1 MEIKATDVKALRDR
15 TGAGMMECK
24 KALEEAGGD
33 AAKAEKLLKEKGL
46 AALEKR
52 AGRITGEGRVFIVA
66 EGGKIALCEITCETD
81 FVAKNEEF
89 VALGESICKA
99 AIKKGYTSVND
110 ELSGMLSNL
119 ATKIRENM
127 TLKRVLVLDIPAGAA
142 AAKYVHTSDWKTGVI
157 VIVGADPAG
166 AADNPLVKEFVYDC
180 CLHIAAFT
188 PLYNTRADVDAA
200 YIAEQKDI
208 FTKQTASLDKPDKVK
223 EGIVQGKINKHLAE
237 ICFMDQ
243 TFVKDDK
250 LTVAKKM
257 EEVGK
262 AAGAKLTLLKTVL
275 VRVGE

>member
-1 MEIKATDVKALRDR
+1 
-15 TGAGMMECK
+15 MMECK
-24 KALEEAGGD
+24 KALTEAGGD
-33 AAKAEKLLKEKGL
+33 MGKAEEILRIKLGNKATK
-46 AALEKR
+46 AA
-52 AGRITGEGRVFIVA
+52 ARITA
-66 EGGKIALCEITCETD
+66 EGLVAVSVADHGKLGAIVEVNCETD
-81 FVAKNEEF
+81 FVAKNDEF
-89 VALGESICKA
+89 KALGESICKA

-223 EGIVQGKINKHLAE
+223 EGIVQGKVNKHLAE

-243 TFVKDDK
+243 TFVKDEK
-250 LTVAKKM
+250 VTVAKKM

-262 AAGAKLTLLKTVL
+262 SVGAKLTLLKTVRMRL
-275 VRVGE
+275 GE

>member
-24 KALEEAGGD
+24 KALEEAAGD
-33 AAKAEKLLKEKGL
+33 AAKAEKILKEKGL

-52 AGRITGEGRVFIVA
+52 AGRITGEGRVFIII
-66 EGGKIALCEITCETD
+66 EGNKAALCEITCETD

-89 VALGESICKA
+89 VVLGEDICRKTIA
-99 AIKKGYTSVND
+99 KGFTAVND

-127 TLKRVLVLDIPAGAA
+127 TLKRVMLIDIPKGAA

-157 VIVGADPAG
+157 VIIKADPES
-166 AADNPLVKEFVYDC
+166 AAEHPLVKEFAYDC

-188 PLYNTRADVDAA
+188 PLYNTRAEVPES
-200 YIAEQKDI
+200 YIAEQKEI
-208 FTKQTASLDKPDKVK
+208 FAKQTESLDKPDKVK
-223 EGIVQGKINKHLAE
+223 EGIVQGKVNKHLAE

-243 TFVKDDK
+243 IFVKDDK

-257 EEVGK
+257 EEIGK
-262 AAGAKLTLLKTVL
+262 AAGAKLTLFKTVL